1 MAPNYRLEMSERMGS
16 ISKSVPCIVCC
27 GRNKALRIFHIHLS
41 TAYYNRQMIAAG
53 ELVPL
58 CHFCEQ
64 DHMVDHRT
72 RQNVILT
79 TSTLSGIQYMQGW
92 GWDAKDGVPL
102 HCDVEAIPGAKIVTL
117 KKAWERAY
125 MRNPL
130 PIDTVLMAGLNDV
143 RDTAKLYSNK
153 YSMEETAE
161 LVSENILNSIK
172 GLHRI
177 ILEHSRTHNVKDSL
191 AVCTILHVPALYW
204 HDDDGPPPSQDY
216 INYKAIIDKTNLKI
230 EAFNIEYGS
239 TSAPK
244 LHQTGERPLN
254 KGKKRKYQFGAF
266 REEEKASMMHLKDH
280 KRFKMA
286 KSLVKYFR
294 KSTAR
299 SQLILS

>member
-1 MAPNYRLEMSERMGS
+1 MAPNYRLQMTEKMGS
-16 ISKSVPCIVCC
+16 IRKSVPCVVCC
-27 GRNKALRIFHIHLS
+27 GRNKTLNITHIHLS

-53 ELVPL
+53 ELVPM
-58 CHFCEQ
+58 CHFCDQ

-79 TSTLSGIQYMQGW
+79 TSTLSGIQYLQGW
-92 GWDAKDGVPL
+92 GWDAKDGDPL

-143 RDTAKLYSNK
+143 KDTTKLYINK
-153 YSMEETAE
+153 YTMEETAE
-161 LVSENILNSIK
+161 LVSRDIIHSIK
-172 GLHRI
+172 GLHRV
-177 ILEHSRTHNVKDSL
+177 ILEHSQLHKVNDSL
-191 AVCTILHVPALYW
+191 AVGTILHVPALYW
-204 HDDDGPPPSQDY
+204 HEDDGSPPTPDY
-216 INYKAIIDKTNLKI
+216 LNYKTIIDRINLKI
-230 EAFNIEYGS
+230 EAFNIENGCS
-239 TSAPK
+239 SAPK
-244 LHQTGERPLN
+244 LHQSGERALN

-266 REEEKASMMHLKDH
+266 REEEKSDMMHLKDT

-286 KSLVKYFR
+286 KSLIKYFR

-299 SQLILS
+299 SQLI